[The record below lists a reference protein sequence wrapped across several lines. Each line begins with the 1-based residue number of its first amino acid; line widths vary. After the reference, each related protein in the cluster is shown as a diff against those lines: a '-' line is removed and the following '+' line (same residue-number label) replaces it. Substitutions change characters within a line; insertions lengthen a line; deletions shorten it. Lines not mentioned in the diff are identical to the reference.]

1 MQDKFIYTKNKQL
14 KDELIRNGYKLLNK
28 IDGFFILENNPVLK
42 FNFGSIDKSQFIL
55 TNKLFF

>member
-14 KDELIRNGYKLLNK
+14 KDELIKNGFKLLNE
-28 IDGFFILENNPVLK
+28 INGFFILENNPALK
-42 FNFGSIDKSQFIL
+42 FNFGDIDKSQFIT